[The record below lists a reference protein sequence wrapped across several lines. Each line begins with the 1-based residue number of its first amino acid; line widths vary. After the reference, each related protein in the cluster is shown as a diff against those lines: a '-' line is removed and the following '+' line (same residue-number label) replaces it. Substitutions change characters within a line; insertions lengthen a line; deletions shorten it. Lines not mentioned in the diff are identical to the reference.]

1 MTLPETS
8 ESKTALD
15 ILTENVRK
23 SETVEIVQTLTI
35 DPNSSLNSQA
45 QRKDTGQWL
54 EENLQEDVPKKSFK
68 FGEPMQ
74 DDNLYMLQYQSHADT
89 RGDTGLPTQEF
100 VTQETTAPMN
110 QDSTLEQ
117 EPG

>member
-1 MTLPETS
+1 MNRHILQRKDPRVQMTQPETS

-45 QRKDTGQWL
+45 
-54 EENLQEDVPKKSFK
+54 
-68 FGEPMQ
+68 
-74 DDNLYMLQYQSHADT
+74 
-89 RGDTGLPTQEF
+89 
-100 VTQETTAPMN
+100 
-110 QDSTLEQ
+110 
-117 EPG
+117 